1 MYVTLILYNTL
12 YLEANYHNTQD
23 LPLSAIF
30 AFISSLVWVIYL
42 GNFFQQKYDIGWN
55 KWRFSKSVMQRVHGI
70 CIFYSLFF
78 VRGTA
83 QCSSSATCRSR
94 GTMKIFTQIFG
105 DREDYIQ
112 ETLEPDILSKV
123 SEFISSKQLR
133 CGLLLSIRTQLQIK
147 NYWGPWIS
155 ILFADVAVYADV
167 AHIELL
173 AHNQLSPSTHLASQS
188 SLDTHNQAYGLK
200 CNRKSRVP
208 KWITRTNEDMKAK
221 IAESG
226 KFLSIMIIGL

>member
-1 MYVTLILYNTL
+1 
-12 YLEANYHNTQD
+12 
-23 LPLSAIF
+23 
-30 AFISSLVWVIYL
+30 
-42 GNFFQQKYDIGWN
+42 
-55 KWRFSKSVMQRVHGI
+55 MQRVHGI

-133 CGLLLSIRTQLQIK
+133 CGVLLSIRTQLQIK

-155 ILFADVAVYADV
+155 ILFADVAVYTDV
-167 AHIELL
+167 AHIDFL
-173 AHNQLSPSTHLASQS
+173 AYNQLSLSTHRASQS

-200 CNRKSRVP
+200 CNRKSRVLRAS
-208 KWITRTNEDMKAK
+208 KCRTTHNATATR
-221 IAESG
+221 ESRG
-226 KFLSIMIIGL
+226 TDDPLKSSKLNFQNGEVKFHQQWTSIIEVNIPLSFINISPTRRNIDVPG